1 MLIVALDKKLMSSS
15 QRVGVIAVMTAACI
29 STNYLL
35 IGITNVKLMDL
46 IVFASGFI
54 FGPFVGASVG
64 LLTWLVYG
72 TLNPYG
78 FSLPILAATC
88 AGESLYGVAGGL
100 LGSRIVQSNH
110 GKDISSILFIN
121 ARFAVIGFLLTFVY
135 DLFTNVVSGIVA
147 GIPIIV
153 ALVSGIPFAIAH
165 EFSNAAFFFLGASPL
180 IRAMGLFYSEGNGR

>member
-1 MLIVALDKKLMSSS
+1 
-15 QRVGVIAVMTAACI
+15 MTAACV

-35 IGITNVKLMDL
+35 IGITNIKLMDL

-54 FGPFVGASVG
+54 FGTYVGASVG

-100 LGSRIVQSNH
+100 LGSRTVQGSH

-121 ARFAVIGFLLTFVY
+121 ARFAILGFLLTFLY
-135 DLFTNVVSGIVA
+135 DFFTNIVSGFVA
-147 GIPIIV
+147 GIPITV
-153 ALVSGIPFAIAH
+153 ALLSGIPFAIAH
-165 EFSNAAFFFLGASPL
+165 EFSNTAFFFIGASPL
-180 IRAMGLFYSEGNGR
+180 IRAMGRFYSEGNAR